1 MRKLS
6 LLRINLEF
14 RVNMI
19 PANNPHSEVTATAK
33 AAIHPD
39 RVALANL
46 QPFGN
51 DICATWH
58 EGEGEPAVAIHET
71 ALEELRALENEGRV
85 ILLSAPRAG
94 HGKTH
99 LLGRV
104 AEKLQSEAV
113 VASLPWQT
121 EDGMTWAGCGRGIVA
136 DLAYSGVKPNLLQRV
151 CSGVHAALL
160 KRLIQTGRIPSTD
173 PSQALRVLSQ
183 DPMNLFSDSG
193 PAKVIG
199 EWFRKH
205 YDQLHATLTEVTYL
219 EGRAEVADWLR
230 AMFDYVEQ
238 PTAANL
244 ATLAEGMDV
253 AGPEQL
259 VRFLKLVVIWKPV
272 VLVADHMD
280 GLYRDAEAGVSVARM
295 ALELTSLP
303 GVRVV
308 LSMNQDL
315 WDTTFGR
322 QLPSALEDRLNARNV
337 SLAGLNAAEAIELVE
352 LRMAK
357 VGVGERHREEFL
369 GYLDLDRYFLG
380 RPTGSVSTRGM
391 LRHAAQAWR
400 KWLRSAAAETSKSGP
415 LGPADGDALPLIL
428 EDVGGLQSAL
438 GGSPFL
444 PEIEEEPEEDLTAL
458 AKHLAEDHGGQVV
471 SLAGAPAP
479 AGPLG
484 SITEVVHPQA
494 PVERKN
500 SFLPLAEPSPDAPS
514 PFVPEDE
521 PPAASAPAA
530 ELDEPSEPPAALPP
544 PPIERPPVKAAYF
557 SPFTPDNGQHAP
569 APAPRPSVEAA
580 PGSASNPP
588 ADPAPKWSPPV
599 PDSGTAFSGS
609 GVGGL
614 GSAPSASE
622 ASQEGPTG
630 ATPSASVESA
640 PYGGSVAA
648 PPPTPPQAESSE
660 NNFERL
666 RQLLSKVRAT
676 SEPTVLPDAGS
687 KSPQKVRIAPA
698 GPAKESPSKH
708 RLMPPGGPASGVAV
722 STATV
727 HANGTTGSE
736 SKGSLPQQFSALR
749 QQILGRDQI
758 LKVNWPMIAH
768 VVRVAGKRFPVV
780 TYDELELPGLG
791 GGSLSRWRLQGAEM
805 IFGLEDF
812 ADERYW
818 KTVTSFVVGR
828 VAELTAAASQI
839 GQPSPQ
845 IKLLVFKGDLEA
857 APLAGLLQQDV
868 IPSALRANLDVVHL
882 DNRSLASL
890 YAMNQ
895 ILTDTE
901 NTPGGDLHGVMTSL
915 AGELDFFWKRI
926 TRPLR

>member
-6 LLRINLEF
+6 LLRINLEL

-19 PANNPHSEVTATAK
+19 PANSPQSEATGTAK

-39 RVALANL
+39 RVALVNL

-58 EGEGEPAVAIHET
+58 EGEGEPAVALHET

-104 AEKLQSEAV
+104 AEKLQAEAV

-183 DPMNLFSDSG
+183 DPMNLFSDTG
-193 PAKVIG
+193 AAKVIG

-205 YDQLHATLTEVTYL
+205 YDQLHTTLTEVTYL

-238 PTAANL
+238 PTSANL
-244 ATLAEGMDV
+244 ATLAAGMDV

-337 SLAGLNAAEAIELVE
+337 SLAGLNAAEAMELVE

-357 VGVGERHREEFL
+357 VGVAERHREEFL

-400 KWLRSAAAETSKSGP
+400 KWLRSAATETAKLGP

-428 EDVGGLQSAL
+428 EDMGSLQAAHPT
-438 GGSPFL
+438 SPFL
-444 PEIEEEPEEDLTAL
+444 PEIDEEEEEDLSAL

-471 SLAGAPAP
+471 SLAGVPGPASPVGGIHSPSLSQATIEP
-479 AGPLG
+479 A
-484 SITEVVHPQA
+484 S
-494 PVERKN
+494 
-500 SFLPLAEPSPDAPS
+500 SFLPLAEPAAHVPSGSFEEPVAP
-514 PFVPEDE
+514 PT
-521 PPAASAPAA
+521 PPV
-530 ELDEPSEPPAALPP
+530 
-544 PPIERPPVKAAYF
+544 ERPPAKAAYF
-557 SPFTPDNGQHAP
+557 SPFTPDNGQHTPVAP
-569 APAPRPSVEAA
+569 PTPSAEVM
-580 PGSASNPP
+580 SAI
-588 ADPAPKWSPPV
+588 
-599 PDSGTAFSGS
+599 
-609 GVGGL
+609 
-614 GSAPSASE
+614 APSAS
-622 ASQEGPTG
+622 ASIQPAQPAAAREPG
-630 ATPSASVESA
+630 ADGGADSSMAAPVESA
-640 PYGGSVAA
+640 PEGGAAA
-648 PPPTPPQAESSE
+648 PAQPLAESTE

-676 SEPTVLPDAGS
+676 AEPTVLPDAAS

-698 GPAKESPSKH
+698 GPSKESPSKH
-708 RLMPPGGPASGVAV
+708 RLMPPGGPGGVAV
-722 STATV
+722 TTTVTAQ
-727 HANGTTGSE
+727 ANGTAAE
-736 SKGSLPQQFSALR
+736 AKGNLPHKFSALR
-749 QQILGRDQI
+749 QQILGRDQL
-758 LKVNWPMIAH
+758 LKVNWPMIAN

-791 GGSLSRWRLQGAEM
+791 GRSLSRWRLQGAEM

-812 ADERYW
+812 TDERYW

-845 IKLLVFKGDLEA
+845 IKLLVFKGDMEA

-868 IPSALRANLDVVHL
+868 IPSALRAHLDVVHL
-882 DNRSLASL
+882 DSRSLASL

-895 ILTDTE
+895 ILTETE
-901 NTPGGDLHGVMTSL
+901 NAPGGGDLHGVMTSL

>member
-1 MRKLS
+1 
-6 LLRINLEF
+6 
-14 RVNMI
+14 MI
-19 PANNPHSEVTATAK
+19 PANNPHSEAIGTAK

-104 AEKLQSEAV
+104 AEKLQAEAV

-205 YDQLHATLTEVTYL
+205 YDQLHTTLTEVTYL

-238 PTAANL
+238 PTAPNL
-244 ATLAEGMDV
+244 ATLAAGMDV

-280 GLYRDAEAGVSVARM
+280 GLYRDAEAGVAVARM

-337 SLAGLNAAEAIELVE
+337 SLAGLNAGEAIELIE

-380 RPTGSVSTRGM
+380 RPAGSVSTRGM

-400 KWLRSAAAETSKSGP
+400 KWLRSAVAETGKSGP
-415 LGPADGDALPLIL
+415 PGPADGDALPLIM
-428 EDVGGLQSAL
+428 EEVASLQAPSAM
-438 GGSPFL
+438 SPFL
-444 PEIEEEPEEDLTAL
+444 PEIEEEEEEDLSAL
-458 AKHLAEDHGGQVV
+458 AKHLAEDQGGEVV
-471 SLAGAPAP
+471 SLAGSPALAPTM
-479 AGPLG
+479 GG
-484 SITEVVHPQA
+484 DITPILPQQ
-494 PVERKN
+494 PIKPGN
-500 SFLPLAEPSPDAPS
+500 SFLPLAEPPASSSAALAAEAGSVAPS
-514 PFVPEDE
+514 GL
-521 PPAASAPAA
+521 ASASEELPA
-530 ELDEPSEPPAALPP
+530 
-544 PPIERPPVKAAYF
+544 PPIASPSPPMERPPMKPAFF
-557 SPFTPDNGQHAP
+557 SPFTPDNSQHTRVPAPVSPAESAPSIAAHPPDSVSSPPPSAGTEPGSASQSGSSFAP
-569 APAPRPSVEAA
+569 APAPSRDEANSTPSGA
-580 PGSASNPP
+580 SA
-588 ADPAPKWSPPV
+588 
-599 PDSGTAFSGS
+599 
-609 GVGGL
+609 GVGPSG
-614 GSAPSASE
+614 GSAPTSAS
-622 ASQEGPTG
+622 S
-630 ATPSASVESA
+630 S
-640 PYGGSVAA
+640 
-648 PPPTPPQAESSE
+648 PQAESSE

-676 SEPTVLPDAGS
+676 AEPTVLPDAAS
-687 KSPQKVRIAPA
+687 KSPQKVRIVPA
-698 GPAKESPSKH
+698 SPAKEPPSKH
-708 RLMPPGGPASGVAV
+708 RLMPPGGPAGVAAT
-722 STATV
+722 TAAT
-727 HANGTTGSE
+727 AQPNGIGME
-736 SKGSLPQQFSALR
+736 AKGKLPQQFSALR
-749 QQILGRDQI
+749 QQILGRDQL
-758 LKVNWPMIAH
+758 LKVNWPMIAN

-791 GGSLSRWRLQGAEM
+791 GRSLSRWRLQGAEM

-812 ADERYW
+812 GDERYW
-818 KTVTSFVVGR
+818 KTVTSFLVGR

-845 IKLLVFKGDLEA
+845 IKLLVFKGDMEA

-868 IPSALRANLDVVHL
+868 IPAALRTHLDVVHL

-890 YAMNQ
+890 YAMDQ

-901 NTPGGDLHGVMTSL
+901 TAPGGGDLHAVMTSL

>member
-6 LLRINLEF
+6 LLRVNLEL

-19 PANNPHSEVTATAK
+19 PANSPHSEATGTAK
-33 AAIHPD
+33 TAIHPD

-85 ILLSAPRAG
+85 MLLSAPRAG

-205 YDQLHATLTEVTYL
+205 YDQLHTTLTEVTYL

-244 ATLAEGMDV
+244 ATLAAGMDV

-337 SLAGLNAAEAIELVE
+337 SLAGLNAAEAIELIE

-391 LRHAAQAWR
+391 LRHAAQSWR
-400 KWLRSAAAETSKSGP
+400 KWLRSAVTEVTKSGA

-428 EDVGGLQSAL
+428 EDVGNLQSPAAM
-438 GGSPFL
+438 SPFL
-444 PEIEEEPEEDLTAL
+444 PEIEEEEEEDLSAL
-458 AKHLAEDHGGQVV
+458 AKHLAEDQGGEVV
-471 SLAGAPAP
+471 SLAGSPAP
-479 AGPLG
+479 ATPLG
-484 SITEVVHPQA
+484 GNIAPILPQPA
-494 PVERKN
+494 LEPRN
-500 SFLPLAEPSPDAPS
+500 SFLPL
-514 PFVPEDE
+514 VE
-521 PPAASAPAA
+521 PPANIPTASAPQVESVMPSSPVA
-530 ELDEPSEPPAALPP
+530 EREELPAPPMAPPSPPV
-544 PPIERPPVKAAYF
+544 ERPAGKPTYF
-557 SPFTPDNGQHAP
+557 SPFTPDNGQHVPVP
-569 APAPRPSVEAA
+569 APAPPTEAA
-580 PGSASNPP
+580 PIFAPHPP
-588 ADPAPKWSPPV
+588 ESISQPQPA
-599 PDSGTAFSGS
+599 A
-609 GVGGL
+609 
-614 GSAPSASE
+614 
-622 ASQEGPTG
+622 GPESSTTTG
-630 ATPSASVESA
+630 AD
-640 PYGGSVAA
+640 GSVASTSADSLPEGAISA
-648 PPPTPPQAESSE
+648 PTQPPAESSE

-676 SEPTVLPDAGS
+676 AEPTVLPDAAS
-687 KSPQKVRIAPA
+687 KSPQKVRIAPV

-708 RLMPPGGPASGVAV
+708 RLMPPGGPASV
-722 STATV
+722 TATTTATAQ
-727 HANGTTGSE
+727 ANGTVAE
-736 SKGSLPQQFSALR
+736 AKGSLPQQFSALR
-749 QQILGRDQI
+749 QQILGRDQ
-758 LKVNWPMIAH
+758 LLRVNWPMIAN

-791 GGSLSRWRLQGAEM
+791 GRSLSRWRLQGAEM
-805 IFGLEDF
+805 IFGLEEF
-812 ADERYW
+812 TDERYW

-845 IKLLVFKGDLEA
+845 IKLLVFKGDMEA

-868 IPSALRANLDVVHL
+868 IPSALRAHLDVVHL

-901 NTPGGDLHGVMTSL
+901 TAPGGGDLHGVMTAL

>member
-6 LLRINLEF
+6 LLRINLEL

-19 PANNPHSEVTATAK
+19 PANNPHSEATGTAK

-205 YDQLHATLTEVTYL
+205 YDQLHTTLTEVTYL

-244 ATLAEGMDV
+244 ATLAAGMDV

-337 SLAGLNAAEAIELVE
+337 SLAGLNAAEAIELIE

-400 KWLRSAAAETSKSGP
+400 KWLRSAAVETAKSGP
-415 LGPADGDALPLIL
+415 LGPADGDALPLIM
-428 EDVGGLQSAL
+428 EDVGSLQAPPAM
-438 GGSPFL
+438 SPFL
-444 PEIEEEPEEDLTAL
+444 PEIEEEEEEDLSAL
-458 AKHLAEDHGGQVV
+458 AKHLAEDQGGQVV
-471 SLAGAPAP
+471 SLAGSPAP
-479 AGPLG
+479 AAPIL
-484 SITEVVHPQA
+484 PQPA
-494 PVERKN
+494 VEPRN
-500 SFLPLAEPSPDAPS
+500 SFLPLADSPTSSPSA
-514 PFVPEDE
+514 FVPDIESAAPPE
-521 PPAASAPAA
+521 PVAEPEKELPTPPVAAPA
-530 ELDEPSEPPAALPP
+530 
-544 PPIERPPVKAAYF
+544 PPIERPPVKAAFF

-569 APAPRPSVEAA
+569 VPAPAPA
-580 PGSASNPP
+580 PP
-588 ADPAPKWSPPV
+588 ADTAPAFAAHSPAITSPSQ
-599 PDSGTAFSGS
+599 PLSGPESSATGAEDSSFAS
-609 GVGGL
+609 
-614 GSAPSASE
+614 SASKAPVE
-622 ASQEGPTG
+622 GVASSPSDPTAGAGPLG
-630 ATPSASVESA
+630 
-640 PYGGSVAA
+640 A
-648 PPPTPPQAESSE
+648 PPPPQAESSE

-687 KSPQKVRIAPA
+687 KSPQKIRIAPA
-698 GPAKESPSKH
+698 SPAKESPSKH
-708 RLMPPGGPASGVAV
+708 RLMPPGGPAGVAATT
-722 STATV
+722 TATAQ
-727 HANGTTGSE
+727 ANGTATE
-736 SKGSLPQQFSALR
+736 AKGTLPQQFNALR
-749 QQILGRDQI
+749 QQILGRDQL
-758 LKVNWPMIAH
+758 LKVNWPMIAN

-780 TYDELELPGLG
+780 TYDDLELPGLG
-791 GGSLSRWRLQGAEM
+791 GRSLSRWRLQGAEM

-812 ADERYW
+812 GDERYW

-845 IKLLVFKGDLEA
+845 IKLLVFKGDMEA

-868 IPSALRANLDVVHL
+868 IPSALRTHLDVVHL

-901 NTPGGDLHGVMTSL
+901 SAPGGGDLHGVMTSL

>member
-6 LLRINLEF
+6 LLRINLEL

-19 PANNPHSEVTATAK
+19 PANNPHSEATGTAK

-205 YDQLHATLTEVTYL
+205 YDQLHTTLTEVTYL

-244 ATLAEGMDV
+244 ATLAAGMDV
-253 AGPEQL
+253 TGPEQL

-337 SLAGLNAAEAIELVE
+337 SLAGLNAAEAIELIE

-400 KWLRSAAAETSKSGP
+400 KWLRSAATETGKSGP

-428 EDVGGLQSAL
+428 EDVGSLQGPSAM
-438 GGSPFL
+438 SPFL
-444 PEIEEEPEEDLTAL
+444 PEIEEEEEEDLSAL
-458 AKHLAEDHGGQVV
+458 AKHLAEDHGGEVV
-471 SLAGAPAP
+471 SLAGSPAP
-479 AGPLG
+479 ASPMGGNIAPIL
-484 SITEVVHPQA
+484 PQVNIE
-494 PVERKN
+494 PRN
-500 SFLPLAEPSPDAPS
+500 SFLPL
-514 PFVPEDE
+514 VE
-521 PPAASAPAA
+521 PPASVPAA
-530 ELDEPSEPPAALPP
+530 FAPEVASVAPSSPVPAPEELPAPPVAAPS
-544 PPIERPPVKAAYF
+544 PPIERSSAKPAFF
-557 SPFTPDNGQHAP
+557 SPFSPDNGQHAP
-569 APAPRPSVEAA
+569 VPAPAPPAEAA
-580 PGSASNPP
+580 PQFVPHPPESVSPPQQPLTGPESSTASQPDSSFVPTSEPSREEANSSPSGP
-588 ADPAPKWSPPV
+588 FGGPAP
-599 PDSGTAFSGS
+599 T
-609 GVGGL
+609 
-614 GSAPSASE
+614 SAP
-622 ASQEGPTG
+622 T
-630 ATPSASVESA
+630 
-640 PYGGSVAA
+640 
-648 PPPTPPQAESSE
+648 PQAESSE

-676 SEPTVLPDAGS
+676 AEPTVLPDAAS
-687 KSPQKVRIAPA
+687 KSPQKVRIVPA
-698 GPAKESPSKH
+698 SPAKESPSKY
-708 RLMPPGGPASGVAV
+708 RLMPPGGPAGVAATT
-722 STATV
+722 TAT
-727 HANGTTGSE
+727 AQSNGIATE
-736 SKGSLPQQFSALR
+736 SKGTLPQQFSALR
-749 QQILGRDQI
+749 QQILGRDQL
-758 LKVNWPMIAH
+758 LKVNWPMIAN

-791 GGSLSRWRLQGAEM
+791 GRSLSRWRLQGAEM

-845 IKLLVFKGDLEA
+845 IKLLVFKGDMEA

-868 IPSALRANLDVVHL
+868 IPSALRTHLDVVHL

-901 NTPGGDLHGVMTSL
+901 TAPGGGDLHGVMTSL